1 MDLIVH
7 SLKSVATAIIEPM
20 HLIMLVIFGVIF
32 YFKNV
37 RIVSIQKMTLG
48 EGINT
53 PLELTLSQIIL
64 GILAGAIGSIILSIL
79 GVTFS
84 ENSGIE
90 FILMISIL
98 SLFYKKKYISY
109 AYSAAILATIG
120 IILNII
126 SNTIGVKLL
135 LDINV
140 VSLISFVGVIYILE
154 GLLIMFDGSRG
165 AIPVFTKKE
174 DKIVGGFSF
183 SRYWPM
189 PIAILMIFSNSAP
202 GGESIYS
209 NLASWWPIINRESTL
224 ALITTAM
231 IASIP
236 IYGILGYSNVTFT
249 QEKKTKSLRCG
260 ITIAL
265 YGLSVVLVT
274 QLANINILGQIVS
287 IIYVPLVFELIM
299 RYEYRVEKKGK
310 FLYVS
315 DDEGIMVLEVTPNS
329 PAYEVGIKRGDK
341 IIEINGQSIK
351 SEVDI
356 LKIARESIFK
366 VPVKIKNNSGQV
378 LEYIIQPRNKRLG
391 MLLVPKL
398 VKREDIFE
406 IKADDLKNIINELKN
421 KSK

>member
-1 MDLIVH
+1 
-7 SLKSVATAIIEPM
+7 
-20 HLIMLVIFGVIF
+20 
-32 YFKNV
+32 
-37 RIVSIQKMTLG
+37 
-48 EGINT
+48 
-53 PLELTLSQIIL
+53 
-64 GILAGAIGSIILSIL
+64 
-79 GVTFS
+79 
-84 ENSGIE
+84 
-90 FILMISIL
+90 
-98 SLFYKKKYISY
+98 
-109 AYSAAILATIG
+109 
-120 IILNII
+120 
-126 SNTIGVKLL
+126 
-135 LDINV
+135 
-140 VSLISFVGVIYILE
+140 
-154 GLLIMFDGSRG
+154 MFDGSRG

-189 PIAILMIFSNSAP
+189 PIAILMIFSNSAS

>member
-7 SLKSVATAIIEPM
+7 SLKSIATAIIEPM

-64 GILAGAIGSIILSIL
+64 GILAGAIGSIILSVL

-84 ENSGIE
+84 ENSGVE

-224 ALITTAM
+224 ALLTTAM
-231 IASIP
+231 IVSIP

-249 QEKKTKSLRCG
+249 QEKKIKSLRCG

-265 YGLSVVLVT
+265 YGLSVALVA

-287 IIYVPLVFELIM
+287 IIYAPLVFELIM

>member
-7 SLKSVATAIIEPM
+7 SLKSIATAIIEPM

-189 PIAILMIFSNSAP
+189 PIAILMIFSNSAS

-224 ALITTAM
+224 ALLTTAM
-231 IASIP
+231 IVSIP

-249 QEKKTKSLRCG
+249 QEKKIKSLRCG

-265 YGLSVVLVT
+265 YGLSVALVA

-287 IIYVPLVFELIM
+287 IIYAPLVFELIM

>member
-224 ALITTAM
+224 ALLTTAM
-231 IASIP
+231 IVSIP

-249 QEKKTKSLRCG
+249 QEKKIKSLRCG

-265 YGLSVVLVT
+265 YGLSVALVA

-287 IIYVPLVFELIM
+287 IIYAPLVFELIM

>member
-7 SLKSVATAIIEPM
+7 SLKSIATAIIEPM

-126 SNTIGVKLL
+126 SNAIGVKLL

-140 VSLISFVGVIYILE
+140 LSLITFVGVIYILE

-287 IIYVPLVFELIM
+287 IIYAPLVFELIM

>member
-64 GILAGAIGSIILSIL
+64 GILAGAIGSIILSVL

-84 ENSGIE
+84 ENSGVE

-189 PIAILMIFSNSAP
+189 PIAILMIFSNSAS

-224 ALITTAM
+224 ALLTTAM
-231 IASIP
+231 IVSIP

-249 QEKKTKSLRCG
+249 QEKKIKSLRCG

-265 YGLSVVLVT
+265 YGLSVALVA

-287 IIYVPLVFELIM
+287 IIYAPLVFELIM

-391 MLLVPKL
+391 MLLVPRL

>member
-7 SLKSVATAIIEPM
+7 SLKSIATAIIEPM

-98 SLFYKKKYISY
+98 SLFYKKNYISY

-189 PIAILMIFSNSAP
+189 PIAILMIFSNSAS

>member
-126 SNTIGVKLL
+126 SNAIGVKLL

-140 VSLISFVGVIYILE
+140 LSLITFVGVIYILE

-189 PIAILMIFSNSAP
+189 PIAILMIFSNSAS

-224 ALITTAM
+224 ALLTTAM
-231 IASIP
+231 IVSIP

-249 QEKKTKSLRCG
+249 QEKKIKSLRCG

-265 YGLSVVLVT
+265 YGLSVALVA

-287 IIYVPLVFELIM
+287 IIYAPLVFELIM

-391 MLLVPKL
+391 MLLVPRL

>member
-391 MLLVPKL
+391 MLLVPRL

>member
-7 SLKSVATAIIEPM
+7 SLKSIATAIIEPM

-126 SNTIGVKLL
+126 SNAIGVKLL

-140 VSLISFVGVIYILE
+140 LSLITFVGVIYILE

-189 PIAILMIFSNSAP
+189 PIAILMIFSNSAS

-224 ALITTAM
+224 ALLTTAM

-287 IIYVPLVFELIM
+287 IIYAPLVFELIM

>member
-126 SNTIGVKLL
+126 SNAIGVKLL

-140 VSLISFVGVIYILE
+140 LSLITFIGVIYILE

-189 PIAILMIFSNSAP
+189 PIAILMIFSNSAS

-224 ALITTAM
+224 ALLTTAM
-231 IASIP
+231 IVSIP

-249 QEKKTKSLRCG
+249 QEKKIKSLRCG

>member
-7 SLKSVATAIIEPM
+7 SLKSIATAIIEPM

-64 GILAGAIGSIILSIL
+64 GILAGAIGSIILSVL

-84 ENSGIE
+84 ENSGVE

-287 IIYVPLVFELIM
+287 IIYAPLVFELIM

-391 MLLVPKL
+391 MLLVPRL